1 MDEDDLTVDDRFS
14 SRDIGKGSGDIISA
28 IRDIIDADKAL
39 LETDPEA
46 VLVSERAEARLRAA
60 LERLTGGSD
69 TPPTVLEASNTVG
82 GVSEPP
88 VRRSSAARNR
98 ASARSETKTASGSV
112 SSNALSASIMSRIA
126 DMISPDPLPMSRLL
140 NLSSTVKSSS
150 SIN

>member
-28 IRDIIDADKAL
+28 IRDIIDADTAL

-69 TPPTVLEASNTVG
+69 TPPTVLEALVL
-82 GVSEPP
+82 EALDPLL
-88 VRRSSAARNR
+88 RDWLERNL
-98 ASARSETKTASGSV
+98 ASLVERLVEAEIGRIMASGDRTKQLEADD
-112 SSNALSASIMSRIA
+112 AL
-126 DMISPDPLPMSRLL
+126 
-140 NLSSTVKSSS
+140 V
-150 SIN
+150 